1 MLSSERIKF
10 KKWKTLQK
18 SCAERPLE
26 NYKTVELLYM
36 VLNRMMFESTVIV
49 NSSTTT
55 TDHGLTKT
63 FENPHPST
71 RPPTKFFRFI

>member
-55 TDHGLTKT
+55 DHVHTKT
-63 FENPHPST
+63 FENPHPSS
-71 RPPTKFFRFI
+71 PHTKFFRFI